1 MSGRLQPRA
10 RRRVSISSL
19 DQLVG
24 HSPAGPSSSID
35 PINSLFD
42 RASVFQPPPKSPPQL
57 PPPAIDNVWPS
68 ADRLLYGGE
77 VAKRQL
83 LPFDKPH
90 AKTPPPADVDAV
102 SDMLNALH
110 SLQFGIGHVLQRFET
125 VQQQEAERLRL
136 EAEEHERVTGEKM
149 MARALIAMQKCEIKR
164 GFNAFVDMYDKK
176 AWAYSTLTRG
186 VSYILHGA
194 MWGGWLRWENFVY
207 RKNLEII
214 GLAYREQTM
223 LARGWE
229 GWLEAI
235 VGVRRAVY
243 YGRKAAH
250 TMLNSHVVIG
260 FRTWLSYSC
269 ERLIAKQAT
278 MDAIIAILAGEL
290 RVMFKRWVWWGTP
303 EGIAEQK
310 QQLKTRSVIAFLK
323 RHVNN
328 AYLCWKY
335 KAMARGKRQSLLIR
349 LLHLTQRRNLRRTYL
364 NWIKTWAKS
373 ATAQALLVRAVTRR
387 FSKGAGGAF
396 RFWKHQSKSR
406 RGLGKSSLLSP
417 LRATGLSR
425 RALSLRS
432 KKASQGKE
440 ASPRP
445 SPRSG
450 GSGKGASSSSTKA
463 APPPSPASLAANLA
477 AARAQRLLD
486 QAEGNRT
493 PRKEQEKA
501 LMDDLAEE
509 SESSVVEAR
518 LVYAGYGPAF
528 TRDSGDPYNG
538 APSA

>member
-1 MSGRLQPRA
+1 MVCGVCVALRF
-10 RRRVSISSL
+10 SIVCLS
-19 DQLVG
+19 
-24 HSPAGPSSSID
+24 
-35 PINSLFD
+35 
-42 RASVFQPPPKSPPQL
+42 
-57 PPPAIDNVWPS
+57 
-68 ADRLLYGGE
+68 
-77 VAKRQL
+77 
-83 LPFDKPH
+83 
-90 AKTPPPADVDAV
+90 
-102 SDMLNALH
+102 
-110 SLQFGIGHVLQRFET
+110 
-125 VQQQEAERLRL
+125 RLRL
-136 EAEEHERVTGEKM
+136 CACAVVARNYQKHKKQVQRKCHENDGARYAKKLHRNFGRDRKRRLRRPFPVLPVKRYRRHAGPCEAKYH
-149 MARALIAMQKCEIKR
+149 
-164 GFNAFVDMYDKK
+164 
-176 AWAYSTLTRG
+176 
-186 VSYILHGA
+186 
-194 MWGGWLRWENFVY
+194 
-207 RKNLEII
+207 
-214 GLAYREQTM
+214 
-223 LARGWE
+223 
-229 GWLEAI
+229 
-235 VGVRRAVY
+235 
-243 YGRKAAH
+243 
-250 TMLNSHVVIG
+250 
-260 FRTWLSYSC
+260 
-269 ERLIAKQAT
+269 
-278 MDAIIAILAGEL
+278 
-290 RVMFKRWVWWGTP
+290 
-303 EGIAEQK
+303 K

-432 KKASQGKE
+432 KKASPGKE
-440 ASPRP
+440 ASPKP